1 MADEQKKI
9 FGKHVREVRDALN
22 LKQKEFSQGLGIS
35 VQHLSDIER
44 GKKKTCL
51 DFFFKMVKVYNV
63 NLNYLLMG
71 EGEMFLQ
78 ETANNQEL
86 LKGFAANNPD
96 VKEFLYY
103 FANSSM
109 VHYHVLSDF
118 RKFFNAEEKAIKDEI
133 KKKSSVAKD
142 MK

>member
-1 MADEQKKI
+1 MADEQTKK
-9 FGKHVREVRDALN
+9 FGKHVRKVRKALH
-22 LKQKEFSQGLGIS
+22 LKQKEFSRGLGIS
-35 VQHLSDIER
+35 FQHLSDIER
-44 GKKKTCL
+44 GKKGTSL
-51 DFFFKMVKVYNV
+51 DFFFKMLTVYNV
-63 NLNYLLMG
+63 NLNYLLLG
-71 EGEMFLQ
+71 EGEMFLR
-78 ETANNQEL
+78 EIDNNQEL

-103 FANSSM
+103 FVNSSM

-133 KKKSSVAKD
+133 KKKSSVVQD

>member
-9 FGKHVREVRDALN
+9 FGKHVRKVRDALN

-63 NLNYLLMG
+63 NLNYLLLG
-71 EGEMFLQ
+71 DGEMFLQ
-78 ETANNQEL
+78 EIGNNQSL

-96 VKEFLYY
+96 AKEFLYY
-103 FANSSM
+103 FVNSSM

-118 RKFFNAEEKAIKDEI
+118 RKFFNTEEKAIKDDI
-133 KKKSSVAKD
+133 KKKSSVVQD

>member
-78 ETANNQEL
+78 ETANNQVL

-96 VKEFLYY
+96 AKEFLYY
-103 FANSSM
+103 FTNSSL

-118 RKFFNAEEKAIKDEI
+118 RKFFNAEEKAIKDDI
-133 KKKSSVAKD
+133 KKKSSVVKD